1 MAADIKPVAGWMAP
15 SICRPHGSASSHA
28 PRTSH
33 VKDAAAMRLESL
45 VKGELIGK
53 GVENTDDLKAGYIT
67 PENRVEQLVLKAKAL
82 DGRIQR
88 LAKDASVP
96 RHKRGMMLDSL
107 ERQLR
112 EVVEEIDS
120 IQRDLVG
127 GEE

>member
-1 MAADIKPVAGWMAP
+1 
-15 SICRPHGSASSHA
+15 
-28 PRTSH
+28 
-33 VKDAAAMRLESL
+33 MRLESL